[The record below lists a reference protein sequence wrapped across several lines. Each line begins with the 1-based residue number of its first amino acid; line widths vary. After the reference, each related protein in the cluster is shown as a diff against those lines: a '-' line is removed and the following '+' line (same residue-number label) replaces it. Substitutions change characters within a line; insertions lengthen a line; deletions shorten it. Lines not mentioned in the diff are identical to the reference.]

1 MNSPVNHKA
10 KNDSQTVRTI
20 AIALGTCFTF
30 GLFVA
35 CGNDTPVAPTRG
47 TPGGTT
53 ARANRAGA
61 GGAGGDGGAAG
72 DPDASVVPFVG
83 RTLMDQDFTESDR
96 ARDPFRS
103 FAQEWVP
110 RDPPM
115 TNLPVC
121 KLDRYNLDELK
132 VVAVIL
138 GTGNPYAMVIDPSG
152 NGTIV
157 RRGECIG
164 KPETQSGAAEGSRIP
179 VPWVITRI
187 VGSRIARDRENNL
200 TEIAAELVVQRDD
213 RMNPTAPRVER
224 ILSLAPAGEGRAALA
239 PLEPQSTLPNLPGIP
254 GMNGN
259 AFMPALPPGASPML
273 PGGQRGQAL
282 PPGSRTTATQQQQG
296 TTTIQSFTTIVPP
309 TPVQQVQQPPPTTVV
324 VQQQPVVQTI
334 QPAPI
339 SNQPP
344 PVQITGGGSSLG
356 PGR

>member
-1 MNSPVNHKA
+1 V
-10 KNDSQTVRTI
+10 I
-20 AIALGTCFTF
+20 
-30 GLFVA
+30 
-35 CGNDTPVAPTRG
+35 
-47 TPGGTT
+47 
-53 ARANRAGA
+53 
-61 GGAGGDGGAAG
+61 
-72 DPDASVVPFVG
+72 PFVG

-115 TNLPVC
+115 TNLPTC
-121 KLDRYNLDELK
+121 KLDRYGLDELH

-138 GTGNPYAMVIDPSG
+138 GTGNPYAMIIDPSG

-164 KPETQSGAAEGSRIP
+164 KPETQTGAAEGSRIP

-187 VGSRIARDRENNL
+187 VGSHIARDRENNL
-200 TEIAAELVVQRDD
+200 TEIAAEVVVQRDD

-239 PLEPQSTLPNLPGIP
+239 PLEPQNNMPLLPG
-254 GMNGN
+254 
-259 AFMPALPPGASPML
+259 AAALGASPFL
-273 PGGQRGQAL
+273 PPTVVPGQRL

-309 TPVQQVQQPPPTTVV
+309 AQPQQQQPPPPTTVV
-324 VQQQPVVQTI
+324 VQQQPTVQTI
-334 QPAPI
+334 QPAPL

-344 PVQITGGGSSLG
+344 PVQINGGGSALG